1 MKKLSRIGGSFS
13 DNTEGKLGIDMIVGL
28 TIFMLSFI
36 FIAQYIPSI
45 FAVERGEIS
54 LQPVAYRTAAIL
66 VKDTGY
72 WTNGSANGT
81 DWWNHSGSIRIGLAE
96 YPRSEIDKSKYNI
109 LSTLR
114 IQKLAEFYNNSGYS
128 EVQKALGLYL
138 PQRSYEYNI
147 SLQHFSSS
155 YVTYNGEPVLCIG
168 KPVPAYRDV
177 AKFERY
183 IVYDNLTSFSNISGK
198 IRPETEVKNFNLNPP
213 VGAFVIIVDGI
224 DVVNFTNPNPRLKV
238 WLNGNKVIDVSG
250 NDTLSVFDLTDEVNS
265 HSNVNV
271 KVDAHNIRG
280 RVVSTNAGSFVGG
293 KIGAKLVVIV
303 W

>member
-1 MKKLSRIGGSFS
+1 M
-13 DNTEGKLGIDMIVGL
+13 NTGKLGIDMIAGL

-45 FAVERGEIS
+45 FAVEGMTS

-66 VKDTGY
+66 IKDTGY

-81 DWWNHSGSIRIGLAE
+81 DWWNHTGSIRIGLAKH
-96 YPRSEIDKSKYNI
+96 PRSEINKSKYNI
-109 LSTLR
+109 LSTFR
-114 IQKLAEFYNNSGYS
+114 IQKLAEFYKNSGYY
-128 EVQKALGLYL
+128 EVQKALGLYS

-147 SLQHFSSS
+147 SIRQLSSS
-155 YVTYNGEPVLCIG
+155 YATYNEQPVLLIG
-168 KPVPAYRDV
+168 KPVPASNV

-183 IVYDNLTSFSNISGK
+183 IVYDNLTSFSISGR
-198 IRPETEVKNFNLNPP
+198 IGPETNVTDFNINPP

-224 DVVNFTNPNPRLKV
+224 DNLTNPNFWLKV

-265 HSNVNV
+265 YSSVNV

-280 RVVSTNAGSFVGG
+280 IIISTNAGSFVGG
-293 KIGAKLVVIV
+293 RIVARLVVTV